1 MKVTYYVASSLDG
14 YIAKEDGD
22 VSWIEELNISMEDV
36 GYDEFYSAVDAL
48 VMGRKTY
55 EMIVSFGQWPY
66 GDKPVWVCS
75 SNKITP
81 IESSNMQ
88 AGSTPEEVYKAAKGM
103 SIKHLWIVGGGDLV
117 SSFIES
123 SLLTNVSLS
132 LMPIILGSGIKL
144 FGDIP
149 SPLKIQKESQKEHKA
164 GMVQLEYT
172 KKNHNKAFNTASLR
186 SARTR

>member
-1 MKVTYYVASSLDG
+1 MKTTYYVASSLDG

-22 VSWIEELNISMEDV
+22 VSWLEELNISMEDA
-36 GYDEFYSAVDAL
+36 GYDEFYSTVDAL

-81 IESSNMQ
+81 IEGNNLQ
-88 AGSTPEEVYKAAKGM
+88 AGSTPEEAYKAANEM
-103 SIKHLWIVGGGDLV
+103 NIKHLWLVGGGSLA
-117 SSFIES
+117 SSFLVNN
-123 SLLTNVSLS
+123 LLTNISLS
-132 LMPIILGSGIKL
+132 LMPIILGGGIKL
-144 FGDIP
+144 FGDVPTPVNIN
-149 SPLKIQKESQKEHKA
+149 IESEKTHKS

-172 KKNHNKAFNTASLR
+172 IKNA
-186 SARTR
+186 

>member
-22 VSWIEELNISMEDV
+22 VSWLEELNISMEEA
-36 GYDEFYSAVDAL
+36 GYDEFYSTVDAL

-81 IESSNMQ
+81 IEGGNLQ
-88 AGSTPEEVYKAAKGM
+88 VGSTPKEVYKATNKM
-103 SIKHLWIVGGGDLV
+103 NIKHLWLVGGGSLA
-117 SSFIES
+117 SSFLENN
-123 SLLTNVSLS
+123 LLTNISLS
-132 LMPIILGSGIKL
+132 LMPIILGNGIKL
-144 FGDIP
+144 FGDLP
-149 SPLKIQKESQKEHKA
+149 SPINIKKESQKPHES

-172 KKNHNKAFNTASLR
+172 IKNA
-186 SARTR
+186 